1 MRKHFVLSALLARL
15 TLVAALV
22 LPACASAQDFAGASP
37 PAAVDDDAFASLE
50 RALPSASRAFT
61 AAVSNTRWWDLDEL
75 ETRSAVIAT
84 GWRGARAAM
93 GLSQTGMPDL
103 GWTTLGLS
111 VGGAASDGGAAI
123 RLCGRVERDAPW
135 SAARAVSTA
144 AGLELGA
151 GAWLVPAGGVRV
163 WASAP
168 QVWMRGPSPPL
179 IRPLELGVRAG
190 AGSGV
195 WLRLQAPRAGDD
207 GERALGVALELAP
220 FHTWAEVRDAPLRGS
235 AGVRARVAALQAD
248 VRVDVHPVLG
258 ESVRVALGWQRTPHG
273 SRSEP

>member
-1 MRKHFVLSALLARL
+1 MRGCFVCLALSAFLM
-15 TLVAALV
+15 
-22 LPACASAQDFAGASP
+22 PAMRASAQDFAGASP
-37 PAAVDDDAFASLE
+37 PAAFDGDAFASLE
-50 RALPSASRAFT
+50 RALPSASRTFT
-61 AAVSNTRWWDLDEL
+61 AAVSNTRWWDLIEL
-75 ETRSAVIAT
+75 ETRAAVIGA

-93 GLSQTGMPDL
+93 GLSQTGTPDL

-111 VGGAASDGGAAI
+111 AGGAASDGGAAI

-135 SAARAVSTA
+135 SAARAVSNA
-144 AGLELGA
+144 AGVELGA
-151 GAWLVPAGGVRV
+151 GAWLVPASGMRV

-168 QVWMRGPSPPL
+168 QMWMRGPSPPL
-179 IRPLELGVRAG
+179 VRPLEVGLRAG
-190 AGSGV
+190 ESSGV
-195 WLRLQAPRAGDD
+195 WLRVRAPSAGDD

-220 FHTWAEVRDAPLRGS
+220 FHAWAEVRDAPLRGS

-258 ESVRVALGWQRTPHG
+258 ESVRVALGWQRTPHE

>member
-1 MRKHFVLSALLARL
+1 MKTSFVMSALLARL
-15 TLVAALV
+15 TLFAMFV
-22 LPACASAQDFAGASP
+22 LPARAYAQDFTGASP
-37 PAAVDDDAFASLE
+37 PAAVDGDAFASLD
-50 RALPSASRAFT
+50 RALPPRSRAFT

-75 ETRSAVIAT
+75 ETRSAVIGA
-84 GWRGARAAM
+84 GWGGARAAL
-93 GLSQTGMPDL
+93 GLSQTGTPEL
-103 GWTTLGLS
+103 GWTALGVS
-111 VGGAASDGGAAI
+111 VGGAASDGGAAV

-135 SAARAVSTA
+135 SAARALSTA
-144 AGLELGA
+144 AGAELGA

-168 QVWMRGPSPPL
+168 QVLMRGPSPPL
-179 IRPLELGVRAG
+179 ARALEVGIRAG
-190 AGSGV
+190 EGSGV
-195 WLRLQAPRAGDD
+195 WLSLRAPRAGDD

-258 ESVRVALGWQRTPHG
+258 ESVRVALGWQRAP
-273 SRSEP
+273 SRSGSEP